1 MGTFNISRS
10 KAATP
15 HYLYD
20 LSLPLP
26 ERTYKRMLFP
36 SALAAAAFLG
46 VSPMRIYHS
55 RHHKHRIWSEA
66 QGRWF
71 VVRLATT
78 KTTTNDEPK

>member
-1 MGTFNISRS
+1 MGTFDIRGT

-26 ERTYKRMLFP
+26 ERQFKRMLFP
-36 SALAAAAFLG
+36 SAIAAAAFLG
-46 VSPMRIYHS
+46 ISPMRIYHS
-55 RHHKHRIWSEA
+55 RKYKHRIWSEA

-78 KTTTNDEPK
+78 KTVSDDEPK